1 MPSSLTPGSSSSHVS
16 SCATPTRPSPRSER
30 LGTPKTPAI
39 RSTRGSSFEAS
50 LVRICYGLSGC
61 SPPWTD
67 LTEFPQPP
75 GAFTSRLPTGWS
87 PVPPL
92 DMTTTDGVMGLAW
105 MSCAVRWS
113 SPDRM
118 EVRGHGSRCAPAPSI
133 AGRRTTMEHHAGLD
147 VSLNET
153 SVCIVDGAGKII
165 RETQV
170 ASEPEA
176 LVGYF
181 SALEIKVVCI
191 GLEAGPLSQWL
202 HAGLTRAGFEVV
214 LLETRHV
221 KAALSA
227 MTVKTDRKDARGIAQ
242 LLRMGWF
249 RAVHAK
255 SMGSQEVRALLV
267 ARKQLL
273 GRLIDVELSI
283 RGILRGFGLKI
294 GPVTRKGFELRIRE
308 LVTGQAT
315 LERIAGAMLSA
326 RAALKA
332 EYEKL
337 HKAVLAIVRE
347 DAVCRR
353 LMTVPSGGPLVAI
366 TFKSAMDDPSRIAK
380 SKAAGA
386 LFGLTPKKY
395 QSGEK
400 DVTGGIT
407 LAGDEM
413 VRTVLYEAANVLLS
427 RITRFSKLKRWGMD
441 IAKRRGSKRAK
452 VALARKL
459 AVILH
464 RIWVDGTTYRWGEAR
479 PIAA

>member
-1 MPSSLTPGSSSSHVS
+1 
-16 SCATPTRPSPRSER
+16 
-30 LGTPKTPAI
+30 
-39 RSTRGSSFEAS
+39 
-50 LVRICYGLSGC
+50 
-61 SPPWTD
+61 
-67 LTEFPQPP
+67 
-75 GAFTSRLPTGWS
+75 
-87 PVPPL
+87 
-92 DMTTTDGVMGLAW
+92 
-105 MSCAVRWS
+105 
-113 SPDRM
+113 
-118 EVRGHGSRCAPAPSI
+118 
-133 AGRRTTMEHHAGLD
+133 MEHYAGID
-147 VSLNET
+147 VSLELS
-153 SVCIVDGAGKII
+153 SVCVVDAQGKIVK
-165 RETQV
+165 EAKV
-170 ASEPEA
+170 SSEPEA
-176 LVGYF
+176 LVSFFEGVGF
-181 SALEIKVVCI
+181 PMKRI

-202 HAGLTRAGFEVV
+202 HAGLAQAGLETV

-255 SMGSQEVRALLV
+255 SMGSQEIRALLV

-283 RGILRGFGLKI
+283 RGILRGFGLKV

-315 LERIAGAMLSA
+315 LERIAGAMLLA
-326 RAALKA
+326 RAALKV

-353 LMTVPSGGPLVAI
+353 LMTVPSVGPLVAI
-366 TFKSAMDDPSRIAK
+366 TYKSAMDDPNRIAK

-386 LFGLTPKKY
+386 LFGLTPRKY

-400 DVTGGIT
+400 DITGGIT
-407 LAGDEM
+407 RTGDEM
-413 VRTVLYEAANVLLS
+413 VRTALYEAANVLLS

-441 IAKRRGSKRAK
+441 VAKRRGSKRAK
-452 VALARKL
+452 VALARKI

-464 RIWVDGTTYRWGEAR
+464 RMWVDGTTYRW
-479 PIAA
+479 AAAEPMAAQT